1 MLRAG
6 ARAESLSILMSALPI
21 SASRRTHIRTHKVEQ
36 LVIATVAFFW
46 CFLMWFSTA
55 AFSPSIAAHY
65 HLSIKAL
72 GLLASSAIWMAPIG
86 RILAG
91 WASDRFGA
99 PRTCAFILVLCGLV
113 SIASA
118 WTVSYRVLFIER
130 VIVAIAGVSF
140 VVGIQHVAQWF
151 NAQEIGTAE
160 GLYAGT
166 GNVGAGMGALVLP
179 RLFGTNYRGAFL
191 WLGVIALVIAA
202 WYLVRGQAAGTA
214 VQRDLVRSRSN
225 LRDTFFVWSRYIA
238 IALMLAYAMSF
249 GLEIAMNAWLPG
261 YFTRGFHE
269 AILALGFSSV
279 AGVQI
284 AAGTFA
290 AVQSFTASLF
300 RPFSGFMSDL
310 FQRRNWTPLPF
321 IARTL
326 PYAPRLHWLG
336 IALILITLGMFL
348 LTIAGL
354 SGSLHLSVAVL
365 VAIGVFISCGTG
377 GTFALVP
384 LLFPDRPGAAAGFI
398 GGVSTAAGIVYPL
411 IFAGGAN
418 IHIGYFYV
426 AILMFVP
433 FTLFY
438 FWAAR
443 YERRPE
449 EHGLFG
455 RALATE
461 EV

>member
-1 MLRAG
+1 
-6 ARAESLSILMSALPI
+6 
-21 SASRRTHIRTHKVEQ
+21 
-36 LVIATVAFFW
+36 
-46 CFLMWFSTA
+46 MWFSTA

-72 GLLASSAIWMAPIG
+72 GLLASSAIWMAPVG

-91 WASDRFGA
+91 WSSDRFGA
-99 PRTCAFILVLCGLV
+99 PRSFAFILVLCGLV

-118 WTVSYRVLFIER
+118 WTVSYRLLFLER
-130 VIVAIAGVSF
+130 VIVAMAGVSF
-140 VVGIQHVAQWF
+140 VIGIQHVAQWF
-151 NAQEIGTAE
+151 NPQEIGTAE

-179 RLFGTNYRGAFL
+179 RFFGTNYRGAFF
-191 WLGVIALVIAA
+191 WLGVLALVIAA
-202 WYLVRGQAAGTA
+202 WYLVRGRAAST
-214 VQRDLVRSRSN
+214 VTQRDLVRDRSN

-261 YFTRGFHE
+261 YFTHGYHD

-284 AAGTFA
+284 AVGTFA

-310 FQRRNWTPLPF
+310 FQRKNWTPLPF
-321 IARTL
+321 IARTV

-336 IALILITLGMFL
+336 IALILITFGMIL
-348 LTIAGL
+348 LTVAGL
-354 SGSLHLSVAVL
+354 SGSLHLSVATL

-398 GGVSTAAGIVYPL
+398 GGLSTAAGIVYPL
-411 IFAGGAN
+411 IFASGTN
-418 IHIGYFYV
+418 IHMGYLYV
-426 AILMFVP
+426 AAFMFVP
-433 FTLFY
+433 FILFY

-449 EHGLFG
+449 EHGLLTSV
-455 RALATE
+455 LAAE
-461 EV
+461 EA

>member
-1 MLRAG
+1 MK
-6 ARAESLSILMSALPI
+6 
-21 SASRRTHIRTHKVEQ
+21 THKVEQ
-36 LVIATVAFFW
+36 LIIATVGFFW

-55 AFSPSIAAHY
+55 AFSPSIAANY
-65 HLSIKAL
+65 HLNIKAL

-99 PRTCAFILVLCGLV
+99 PRTFAAILCGCGIT

-118 WTVSYRVLFIER
+118 YTTDYSLLFIER
-130 VIVAIAGVSF
+130 VVVAIAGVSF

-151 NAQEIGTAE
+151 NPDEIGTAE

-166 GNVGAGMGALVLP
+166 GNVGAGMGALLLP
-179 RLFGTNYRGAFL
+179 RIFGIDYHTAFL
-191 WLGVIALVIAA
+191 WLGAGAIVIAI
-202 WYLVRGQAAGTA
+202 WYLARGCAAKTDE
-214 VQRDLVRSRSN
+214 QRDRVRQRSN
-225 LRDTFFVWSRYIA
+225 LRDTAFVWSRYIA

-249 GLEIAMNAWLPG
+249 GLEIALNAWLPG
-261 YFTRGFHE
+261 YFTRGFHDE
-269 AILALGFSSV
+269 ILALGFSGV
-279 AGVQI
+279 AGLQI

-290 AVQSFTASLF
+290 AVASFCASLF
-300 RPFSGFMSDL
+300 RPFSGFMSDT
-310 FQRRNWTPLPF
+310 FQRKGWTPLPF
-321 IARTL
+321 IAKTL

-336 IALILITLGMFL
+336 IALIVITGAMAS
-348 LTIAGL
+348 LTVAGL
-354 SGSLHLSVAVL
+354 TGSLHLSVLDL
-365 VAIGVFISCGTG
+365 VALGVFVSFGTG

-411 IFAGGAN
+411 IFAGGAD
-418 IHIGYFYV
+418 IHMGYALV
-426 AILMFVP
+426 ALYMFVP
-433 FTLFY
+433 FVLFY

-449 EHGLFG
+449 AHGLMTNVF
-455 RALATE
+455 AAE

>member
-1 MLRAG
+1 M
-6 ARAESLSILMSALPI
+6 
-21 SASRRTHIRTHKVEQ
+21 TTHKVEQ
-36 LVIATVAFFW
+36 LIIATVGFFW

-86 RILAG
+86 RMIAG

-99 PRTCAFILVLCGLV
+99 PKTFAFILAGCGLV

-118 WTVSYRVLFIER
+118 YTTDYNLLFAER

-140 VVGIQHVAQWF
+140 VVGVQHVAQWF
-151 NAQEIGTAE
+151 NDHEIGTAQ

-166 GNVGAGMGALVLP
+166 GNVGAGAGALILP
-179 RLFGTNYRGAFL
+179 RIFATDYHSAFL
-191 WLGVIALVIAA
+191 WLGLIALVIAA
-202 WYLVRGQAAGTA
+202 WYLVRGRAANTVA
-214 VQRDLVRSRSN
+214 KRELAKSRSDM
-225 LRDTFFVWSRYIA
+225 RSTAFVWSRYIA

-261 YFTRGFHE
+261 YFTHGFHQ
-269 AILALGFSSV
+269 AILALGFTGV
-279 AGVQI
+279 AGLQI

-290 AVQSFTASLF
+290 AVESFTASLF
-300 RPFSGFMSDL
+300 RPFAGFMSDL
-310 FQRRNWTPLPF
+310 FQRKGWTPLPF
-321 IARTL
+321 IAKTL

-336 IALILITLGMFL
+336 IAVILIALAMAG
-348 LTIAGL
+348 LTAAGL
-354 SGSLHLSVAVL
+354 SGSLHLSVAFL
-365 VAIGVFISCGTG
+365 VALGVFISFGTG

-398 GGVSTAAGIVYPL
+398 GGLSTAAGIIYPL
-411 IFAGGAN
+411 IFAGGSS
-418 IHIGYFYV
+418 IHAGYMSV
-426 AILMFVP
+426 ALYMFVP
-433 FTLFY
+433 FILFY

-443 YERRPE
+443 YERHPE
-449 EHGLFG
+449 EHGILTQTFS
-455 RALATE
+455 AETA
-461 EV
+461 

>member
-1 MLRAG
+1 MV
-6 ARAESLSILMSALPI
+6 
-21 SASRRTHIRTHKVEQ
+21 THKVEQ
-36 LVIATVAFFW
+36 LIIATVGFFW

-55 AFSPSIAAHY
+55 AFSPSIAANY
-65 HLSIKAL
+65 HLSLKAL

-86 RILAG
+86 RIIAG

-99 PRTCAFILVLCGLV
+99 PRTFAFILALCGLM

-118 WTVSYRVLFIER
+118 YTTDYKLLFIER

-151 NAQEIGTAE
+151 NADEIGTAE
-160 GLYAGT
+160 GLYAGS
-166 GNVGAGMGALVLP
+166 GNVGAGMGALMLP
-179 RLFGTNYRGAFL
+179 RIFGTNYHGAFL
-191 WLGVIALVIAA
+191 WLGVIAIVIAI
-202 WYLVRGQAAGTA
+202 WYLLRGSAAKT
-214 VQRDLVRSRSN
+214 VQQRDLVRSHSDMRS
-225 LRDTFFVWSRYIA
+225 TIFIWSRYIA
-238 IALMLAYAMSF
+238 IALMFAYAMSF

-261 YFTRGFHE
+261 YFTRGFHD
-269 AILALGFSSV
+269 AILALGFSGV
-279 AGVQI
+279 AGLQT

-290 AVQSFTASLF
+290 AVQSFNASLF

-310 FQRRNWTPLPF
+310 FQRKGWTPLPF
-321 IARTL
+321 IAKSL

-336 IALILITLGMFL
+336 IALILITLSMAG

-354 SGSLHLSVAVL
+354 SGSLHLSVVVL
-365 VAIGVFISCGTG
+365 VALGIFISFGTG

-411 IFAGGAN
+411 VFAGGMN
-418 IHIGYFYV
+418 IHLGYFYV
-426 AILMFVP
+426 ALYMFLPCV
-433 FTLFY
+433 LFY

-443 YERRPE
+443 YERHPE
-449 EHGLFG
+449 EHGLLTSV
-455 RALATE
+455 LATE
-461 EV
+461 EA

>member
-1 MLRAG
+1 MH
-6 ARAESLSILMSALPI
+6 S
-21 SASRRTHIRTHKVEQ
+21 HKVEQ
-36 LVIATVAFFW
+36 LIIATVGFFW

-55 AFSPSIAAHY
+55 AFSPSIAAQY
-65 HLSIKAL
+65 HLSIKEL

-86 RILAG
+86 RIVAG

-99 PRTCAFILVLCGLV
+99 PRTFAFILAGCGLV

-118 WTVSYRVLFIER
+118 FTTSYELLFIER

-151 NAQEIGTAE
+151 DSHEIGTAE

-166 GNVGAGMGALVLP
+166 GNVGAGVGALLLP
-179 RLFGTNYRGAFL
+179 RIFGTNYHAAFL
-191 WLGVIALVIAA
+191 WLGAIALVVAI
-202 WYLVRGQAAGTA
+202 WYLARGHAAKT
-214 VQRDLVRSRSN
+214 VER
-225 LRDTFFVWSRYIA
+225 RDTARSGSNMRGTVFVWSRYIA

-261 YFTRGFHE
+261 YFSRGFHG
-269 AILALGFSSV
+269 ALLALGFSSV

-300 RPFSGFMSDL
+300 RPFAGFMSDL
-310 FQRRNWTPLPF
+310 FQRKGWTPLPF
-321 IARTL
+321 IAKSL
-326 PYAPRLHWLG
+326 PYAPRLHWLA
-336 IALILITLGMFL
+336 IALILITVSMMG
-348 LTIAGL
+348 LTAAGL

-365 VAIGVFISCGTG
+365 VAFGIFVSFGTG

-384 LLFPDRPGAAAGFI
+384 LLFPDRPGVAAGFI
-398 GGVSTAAGIVYPL
+398 GGVSTAGGIVYPL
-411 IFAGGAN
+411 IFAGSGN
-418 IHIGYFYV
+418 IHMGYFY
-426 AILMFVP
+426 AALYLFVP
-433 FTLFY
+433 IVLFY

-443 YERRPE
+443 HERHPE
-449 EHGLFG
+449 EHGLLG
-455 RALATE
+455 RQLVGEKA
-461 EV
+461 

>member
-1 MLRAG
+1 M
-6 ARAESLSILMSALPI
+6 
-21 SASRRTHIRTHKVEQ
+21 TTHKVEQ
-36 LVIATVAFFW
+36 LTIATLGFFW

-55 AFSPSIAAHY
+55 AFSPSIAANY
-65 HLSIKAL
+65 HLNIKAL

-86 RILAG
+86 RIVAG
-91 WASDRFGA
+91 WAADRFGA
-99 PRTCAFILVLCGLV
+99 PRTFALILAGCGTM

-118 WTVSYRVLFIER
+118 YTTDYKVLFIER
-130 VIVAIAGVSF
+130 IIVAIAGVSF

-151 NAQEIGTAE
+151 NADEIGTAE

-166 GNVGAGMGALVLP
+166 GNVGAGVGALLLP
-179 RLFGTNYRGAFL
+179 RIFGTDYHSAFL
-191 WLGVIALVIAA
+191 WLGVVAIAIGG
-202 WYLVRGQAAGTA
+202 WYLVRGSAAKTTE
-214 VQRDLVRSRSN
+214 QRDLVRRRSSV
-225 LRDTFFVWSRYIA
+225 RDTVYVWSRYIA

-261 YFTRGFHE
+261 YFTRGFHH
-269 AILALGFSSV
+269 AILALGFTGV
-279 AGVQI
+279 AGIQI

-310 FQRRNWTPLPF
+310 FQRKNWTPLPL
-321 IARTL
+321 IAKSL

-336 IALILITLGMFL
+336 ISLILITLAMAGM
-348 LTIAGL
+348 TIAGM
-354 SGSLHLSVAVL
+354 SGSLHVSVAVL
-365 VAIGVFISCGTG
+365 VALGVFISFGTG

-411 IFAGGAN
+411 VFAGGTN
-418 IHIGYFYV
+418 IHLGYSLV
-426 AILMFVP
+426 ALYMFLP
-433 FTLFY
+433 FVFFY

-443 YERRPE
+443 YERHPE
-449 EHGLFG
+449 EHGLLSNT
-455 RALATE
+455 LAPE
-461 EV
+461 EA

>member
-1 MLRAG
+1 M
-6 ARAESLSILMSALPI
+6 
-21 SASRRTHIRTHKVEQ
+21 TTHKVEQ
-36 LVIATVAFFW
+36 LIIATLGFFW

-55 AFSPSIAAHY
+55 AFSPSIAANY
-65 HLSIKAL
+65 HLNIKAL

-86 RILAG
+86 RVVAG

-99 PRTCAFILVLCGLV
+99 PRTFALILAGCGGM

-118 WTVSYRVLFIER
+118 FTTDYRILFVER
-130 VIVAIAGVSF
+130 ILVAIAGVSF

-151 NAQEIGTAE
+151 NADEIGTAE

-166 GNVGAGMGALVLP
+166 GNAGAGVGALFLP
-179 RLFGTNYRGAFL
+179 RIFGTDYHSAFL
-191 WLGVIALVIAA
+191 WLGAFAIVIAG
-202 WYLVRGQAAGTA
+202 WYLLRGSAAKSTE
-214 VQRDLVRSRSN
+214 QRDLVRVRSN
-225 LRDTFFVWSRYIA
+225 LRDTVFVWSRYIA

-261 YFTRGFHE
+261 YFTRGFHQE
-269 AILALGFSSV
+269 ILALGFTGV
-279 AGVQI
+279 AGIQI

-290 AVQSFTASLF
+290 AVGSFTASLF
-300 RPFSGFMSDL
+300 RPFAGFMSDL

-321 IARTL
+321 IAKSL
-326 PYAPRLHWLG
+326 PYAPRLHWLA
-336 IALILITLGMFL
+336 ISLTLITLAMAGM
-348 LTIAGL
+348 TIAGI

-365 VAIGVFISCGTG
+365 VALGVFISFGTG

-411 IFAGGAN
+411 VFAGGTN
-418 IHIGYFYV
+418 IHLGYSLV
-426 AILMFVP
+426 ALYMFLP
-433 FTLFY
+433 FVLFY

-443 YERRPE
+443 YERHPE
-449 EHGLFG
+449 EHGILSG
-455 RALATE
+455 ALAPKE
-461 EV
+461 A

>member
-1 MLRAG
+1 MFIGALQLRL
-6 ARAESLSILMSALPI
+6 R
-21 SASRRTHIRTHKVEQ
+21 SREAHIHTHKVEQ

-65 HLSIKAL
+65 HLSIRAL

-86 RILAG
+86 RIFAG
-91 WASDRFGA
+91 WASDHFGA
-99 PRTCAFILVLCGLV
+99 PRTFAFLLILCGLV

-118 WTVSYRVLFIER
+118 WTVSYRLLFIER

-179 RLFGTNYRGAFL
+179 RLFGTNYRAAFL

-202 WYLVRGQAAGTA
+202 WYLVRGSAASTA
-214 VQRDLVRSRSN
+214 TQRNLVRERSN
-225 LRDTFFVWSRYIA
+225 LRDTVFVWSRYIA

-261 YFTRGFHE
+261 YFTHGYHD

-310 FQRRNWTPLPF
+310 FQRKNWTPLPF

-336 IALILITLGMFL
+336 IALILITFGMVF

-354 SGSLHLSVAVL
+354 SGSLHLSVATL
-365 VAIGVFISCGTG
+365 VAIGIFISCGTG

-398 GGVSTAAGIVYPL
+398 GGLSTAAGIVYPL
-411 IFAGGAN
+411 VFASGPN
-418 IHIGYFYV
+418 IHMGYLYV
-426 AILMFVP
+426 GACLFVP
-433 FTLFY
+433 FLLFY

-449 EHGLFG
+449 QHGLLTG
-455 RALATE
+455 VLAAE
-461 EV
+461 EA

>member
-1 MLRAG
+1 M
-6 ARAESLSILMSALPI
+6 
-21 SASRRTHIRTHKVEQ
+21 TTHKVEQ
-36 LVIATVAFFW
+36 LIIATVGFFW

-86 RILAG
+86 RIVAG

-99 PRTCAFILVLCGLV
+99 PRTFAFILAGCGLV

-118 WTVSYRVLFIER
+118 YTTDYNLLFLER
-130 VIVAIAGVSF
+130 VVVAIAGVSF

-151 NAQEIGTAE
+151 DHHEIGTAE

-166 GNVGAGMGALVLP
+166 GNVGAGAGALVLP
-179 RLFGTNYRGAFL
+179 RLFGTDYHSAFL
-191 WLGVIALVIAA
+191 YLGVIALVIAA
-202 WYLVRGQAAGTA
+202 WYLVRGRAARSAEHRNTARVGSSMRGT
-214 VQRDLVRSRSN
+214 V
-225 LRDTFFVWSRYIA
+225 FVWSRYIA

-261 YFTRGFHE
+261 YFTRGFHG
-269 AILALGFSSV
+269 AILALGFASV
-279 AGVQI
+279 SGLQI

-300 RPFSGFMSDL
+300 RPFAGFMSDL
-310 FQRRNWTPLPF
+310 FQRKGWTPLPF
-321 IARTL
+321 IAKSL

-336 IALILITLGMFL
+336 ISLILISLAMAG
-348 LTIAGL
+348 LTAAGL
-354 SGSLHLSVAVL
+354 SGSLHLSVTVL
-365 VAIGVFISCGTG
+365 VALGVCISFGTG

-384 LLFPDRPGAAAGFI
+384 LLFPNRPGTAAGFI
-398 GGVSTAAGIVYPL
+398 GGVSTAAGIIYPL
-411 IFAGGAN
+411 IFAGGAT
-418 IHIGYFYV
+418 IHAGYLTV
-426 AILMFVP
+426 ALYMFLP
-433 FTLFY
+433 FVVFY

-443 YERRPE
+443 YERHPE
-449 EHGLFG
+449 EHGLLPG
-455 RALATE
+455 SLAVETA
-461 EV
+461 